1 MATIELPGAGT
12 TPLTAAEVGAL
23 ADDATVGGDLSGT
36 VPNPTVAKLQGV
48 PVSATAPTSGQIPTY
63 TGSEYA
69 PATPAAAPS
78 PASTVTGPDA
88 FGASAVVGTGTTY
101 ARDDHDHGLP
111 SAPAVPSAATTV
123 IGPDA
128 FGASSVVGTGTD
140 YARNDHNHG
149 LPSAP
154 AVPSAATTVI
164 GPDAFGAS
172 AVVGTGTTYARDDHD
187 HGLPAAP
194 ADIPLSTVTTAGD
207 LIQGTGAGAV
217 ARLALGAANQVLRV
231 VSGALAWA
239 ADAVGVLTTTGD
251 LLYASAANTL
261 ARLGIGTFGQGLSVS
276 AFGLPIW
283 ASAMASAEET
293 ELTTTTL
300 TNIVAATPTAGGLY
314 EINVYFVVGTATTTV
329 TVQVTHTDMTGAQTT
344 IAVNA
349 VAEPVGS
356 YTVTAFPVASA
367 ANYAIT
373 VQAQAGTAN
382 HVYMYASIV
391 RVS

>member
-78 PASTVTGPDA
+78 PASTVT
-88 FGASAVVGTGTTY
+88 
-101 ARDDHDHGLP
+101 
-111 SAPAVPSAATTV
+111 
-123 IGPDA
+123 
-128 FGASSVVGTGTD
+128 
-140 YARNDHNHG
+140 
-149 LPSAP
+149 
-154 AVPSAATTVI
+154 

>member
-128 FGASSVVGTGTD
+128 FGAS
-140 YARNDHNHG
+140 
-149 LPSAP
+149 
-154 AVPSAATTVI
+154 
-164 GPDAFGAS
+164 

-217 ARLALGAANQVLRV
+217 ARLALGALHTVLGAA
-231 VSGALAWA
+231 SGAAAWIA
-239 ADAVGVLTTTGD
+239 SSTSTLTTLGD